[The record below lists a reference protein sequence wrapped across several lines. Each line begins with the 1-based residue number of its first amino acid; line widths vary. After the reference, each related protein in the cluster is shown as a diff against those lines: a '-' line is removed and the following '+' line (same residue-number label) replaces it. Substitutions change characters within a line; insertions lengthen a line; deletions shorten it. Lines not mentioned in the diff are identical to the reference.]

1 MNPLIAI
8 CRRLKKADMMFRIL
22 SFTLCIRSAPKGEFN
37 STVKS
42 QNHTASSDKMISE

>member
-1 MNPLIAI
+1 
-8 CRRLKKADMMFRIL
+8 MMFGIL

-42 QNHTASSDKMISE
+42 QLHTASNDEMISE

>member
-1 MNPLIAI
+1 
-8 CRRLKKADMMFRIL
+8 MMFGIL

-42 QNHTASSDKMISE
+42 QNHTASKGKMISEYKIGKEVVLV